1 MSYYRTLLSAFLKKT
16 GKHINEITTD
26 DIRIYLAMKK
36 LEKLSDN
43 SLNNIRRTLS
53 SFFSW
58 TTEENIT
65 SRNPT
70 LRIKGIRQTKRLK
83 KPLNEDEME
92 ILRHGAKTKRDKAII
107 EFLFSTGCRVS
118 EMVNINRND
127 IDLLN
132 GQVDVLGKGRKYRT
146 VYLSSRCKISLEEYL
161 RERNDTLE
169 ALFISDYSGMK
180 NEVFFKKD
188 IHRISRGAVE
198 IMLRNLG
205 RRVGIE
211 NVHPHRFRRTAA
223 TLALKRGMP
232 IEQVQKMLGHESINT
247 TTIYAQ
253 SSNDEIKTSH
263 EKYII

>member
-1 MSYYRTLLSAFLKKT
+1 MKYIL
-16 GKHINEITTD
+16 EISE
-26 DIRIYLAMKK
+26 A
-36 LEKLSDN
+36 
-43 SLNNIRRTLS
+43 
-53 SFFSW
+53 
-58 TTEENIT
+58 
-65 SRNPT
+65 
-70 LRIKGIRQTKRLK
+70 QA
-83 KPLNEDEME
+83 E
-92 ILRHGAKTKRDKAII
+92 II
-107 EFLFSTGCRVS
+107 
-118 EMVNINRND
+118 
-127 IDLLN
+127 
-132 GQVDVLGKGRKYRT
+132 
-146 VYLSSRCKISLEEYL
+146 KISLEEYL